1 VSALSPLLRES
12 WSHVRDASDDLASYL
27 FARLFLAEPSLRD
40 MFPVDMASQRARLV
54 GALAIMIETIDDQ
67 DRFEQIMRDLGR
79 HHVKFHVQPEHFAM
93 FETALLDALRNV
105 AGDHWSHQY
114 DQAWH
119 DAYAR
124 MSRAMMRG
132 TDEFAGHPA
141 FWHAEITSHE
151 RRASDIA
158 MFTCQ
163 PLIDYPYQA
172 GQYASIETTHVPRE
186 WRPLWIGNPPGTGPL
201 EFHVRAASGGWVS
214 SVLVRRLR
222 VGDVVRL
229 GPAMGTMTL
238 DPLSTRD
245 IVCIAGGTGVA
256 PIKALIGE
264 LAEYNRSRWV
274 HVFFGAKTR
283 ADLYDLPALQR
294 LAARYSWLS
303 VVPACTDD
311 PTFAGERGNVSDV
324 MERLG
329 PYPDHDFFVCGPPE
343 MMGATLRAL
352 RRMEVPAS
360 RIRYDA
366 GGVAPNDG

>member
-1 VSALSPLLRES
+1 MTLSLLLRES
-12 WSHVRDASDDLASYL
+12 WAHVEDAGDDLGSYL

-40 MFPVDMASQRARLV
+40 LFPVDMASQRIRFLD
-54 GALAIMIETIDDQ
+54 ALTTMIQTIDDGE
-67 DRFEQIMRDLGR
+67 RFEQIMRDLGR
-79 HHVKFHVQPEHFAM
+79 HHVKFHVRPEHFVM
-93 FETALLDALRNV
+93 FEAALLDALRHFS
-105 AGDHWSHQY
+105 GDRWSDQY
-114 DQAWH
+114 DRAWR

-124 MSRAMMRG
+124 MSGAMMRG

-141 FWHAEITSHE
+141 FWHAEVTSHE
-151 RRASDIA
+151 RRTRDIA
-158 MFTCQ
+158 VFTCE
-163 PLIDYPYQA
+163 PLIAYPYQA
-172 GQYASIETTHVPRE
+172 GQYASIETTHVPRD

-214 SVLVRRLR
+214 SALVRRLR

-238 DPLSTRD
+238 DQRSTRD

-274 HVFFGAKTR
+274 HVFFGARTR
-283 ADLYDLPALQR
+283 ADLYDLPALHR
-294 LAARYSWLS
+294 LAARFSWLS
-303 VVPACTDD
+303 VVPACTDE
-311 PTFAGERGNVSDV
+311 PSYGREKGNVSDV

-329 PYPDHDFFVCGPPE
+329 PYPDHDFYVCGPPE

-366 GGVAPNDG
+366 VGVAPSDG